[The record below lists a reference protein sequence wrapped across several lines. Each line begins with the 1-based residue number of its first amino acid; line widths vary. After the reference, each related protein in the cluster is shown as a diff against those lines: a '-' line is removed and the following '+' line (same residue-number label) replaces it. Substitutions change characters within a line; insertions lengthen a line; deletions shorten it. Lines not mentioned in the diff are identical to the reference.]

1 MSTRVMVICED
12 HRLDQY
18 IIKPVVE
25 HLFRDL
31 DRRARIDVLSD
42 PPIGGVSQ
50 ALDKQTVGQILD
62 ENPMID
68 LFLLIVD
75 RDGVESRENK
85 LQARLQQA
93 SDSGKRMAGC
103 LAIEEVE
110 VWALALHREELTDDW
125 RQVRAEPNPK
135 ETYFDPLVQRM
146 GWQESLGK
154 GRVAAM
160 EALPGNWKS
169 LVGRCPE
176 LQELQQDIA
185 AWLKAS

>member
-1 MSTRVMVICED
+1 MSTRVMVICEN
-12 HRLDQY
+12 HRLDQH

-31 DRRARIDVLSD
+31 DRKARIDVLSD
-42 PPIGGVSQ
+42 PPLGGVSQ

-75 RDGVESRENK
+75 RDGIESRENK
-85 LQARLQQA
+85 LQARLRQA
-93 SDSGKRMAGC
+93 SGSDKRMVGC

-125 RQVRAEPNPK
+125 QQIRAERDPK
-135 ETYFDPLVQRM
+135 EVYFDPLVKRM

-154 GRVAAM
+154 GRVTAM
-160 EALPGNWKS
+160 KDLVGNWRS
-169 LVGRCPE
+169 LMGRCPE
-176 LQELQQDIA
+176 LQGLRQDVKT
-185 AWLKAS
+185 WLEAS